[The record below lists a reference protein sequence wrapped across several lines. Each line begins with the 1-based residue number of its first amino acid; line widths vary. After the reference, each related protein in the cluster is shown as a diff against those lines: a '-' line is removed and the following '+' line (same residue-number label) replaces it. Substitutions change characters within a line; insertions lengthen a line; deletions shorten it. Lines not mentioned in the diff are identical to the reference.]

1 MDTKLYLTIAAV
13 AAILYAL
20 AFLLFPVNASL
31 ISSGSCNLR
40 AKAGSPASSIVAA
53 QLEWHAA
60 AQAARREPAD
70 AGAGNAAGLTR
81 AVTSRSV

>member
-1 MDTKLYLTIAAV
+1 MDTKLYLTIGAV

-40 AKAGSPASSIVAA
+40 AKAGSPASSICCCAACVACGRSSSTPRTGRRRRRKCSRSD
-53 QLEWHAA
+53 
-60 AQAARREPAD
+60 ARRD
-70 AGAGNAAGLTR
+70 
-81 AVTSRSV
+81 

>member
-1 MDTKLYLTIAAV
+1 MDTKLYLTIGAV

-40 AKAGSPASSIVAA
+40 AKAGSPASSICCCAA
-53 QLEWHAA
+53 
-60 AQAARREPAD
+60 
-70 AGAGNAAGLTR
+70 
-81 AVTSRSV
+81 